1 MKPNNDI
8 KALDIY
14 DHNLLYTANTN
25 DSTTKKSV
33 TETLSILDEFFCF
46 FGPKP
51 NKENLEVAGIS
62 VKKGLN
68 VALSGMKNIDLE
80 KETQWKFL
88 KFIILTTKNLKKE
101 RISKIIYKTDC
112 FENVENKKSNPWREN
127 HNIQGIGIS
136 KIIYLALVTLLLN
149 SENFILNYTTFIS
162 LTWITSLHIKK
173 KQGK

>member
-62 VKKGLN
+62 VKKGLK
-68 VALSGMKNIDLE
+68 VALSGM
-80 KETQWKFL
+80 
-88 KFIILTTKNLKKE
+88 
-101 RISKIIYKTDC
+101 
-112 FENVENKKSNPWREN
+112 
-127 HNIQGIGIS
+127 
-136 KIIYLALVTLLLN
+136 
-149 SENFILNYTTFIS
+149 
-162 LTWITSLHIKK
+162 IKYWP
-173 KQGK
+173 